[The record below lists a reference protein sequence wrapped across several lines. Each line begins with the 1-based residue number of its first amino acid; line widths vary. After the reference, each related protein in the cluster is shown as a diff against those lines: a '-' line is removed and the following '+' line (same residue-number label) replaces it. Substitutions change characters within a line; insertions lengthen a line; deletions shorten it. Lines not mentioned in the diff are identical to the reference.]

1 MTFQFKE
8 IKKYKKLIKDK
19 EEIKLATLI
28 KEKENILQEINN
40 LENQYIDTQSKIRN
54 LYNDNFNLSLVN
66 LYNDNLN
73 LISVEIEENEK
84 KIKKIDE
91 KIEKQKITIKNA
103 TIEFKKFEKLEENH
117 IKTQQELQKYNEKK
131 ELDEIVTNRE
141 FRKE

>member
-8 IKKYKKLIKDK
+8 IKKYKKLVKDK

-28 KEKENILQEINN
+28 KEKKSILQKINE
-40 LENQYIDTQSKIRN
+40 LENQYVTIQSKIRA

-73 LISVEIEENEK
+73 IISDKISENKNNIQKIDK
-84 KIKKIDE
+84 KIE
-91 KIEKQKITIKNA
+91 NQKIIIKNA

-117 IKTQQELQKYNEKK
+117 IKTQTELEKHNEKK
-131 ELDEIVTNRE
+131 ELDEIVSNRE

>member
-19 EEIKLATLI
+19 EEIVLATLI
-28 KEKENILQEINN
+28 KEKKSILQKINE
-40 LENQYIDTQSKIRN
+40 LENQHIGIQSKIRA

-73 LISVEIEENEK
+73 IVSDEIKENKNNIQEIDK
-84 KIKKIDE
+84 KIE
-91 KIEKQKITIKNA
+91 SQKIIIKNA

-117 IKTQQELQKYNEKK
+117 IKTQTELEKYNEKK
-131 ELDEIVTNRE
+131 ELDEIVSNRE

>member
-19 EEIKLATLI
+19 EEIVLATLI
-28 KEKENILQEINN
+28 KEKKSILQKINE
-40 LENQYIDTQSKIRN
+40 LENQYIGIQSKIRA

-73 LISVEIEENEK
+73 IVSDEIKENKNNIQEIDK
-84 KIKKIDE
+84 KIE
-91 KIEKQKITIKNA
+91 SQKIIIKNA

-117 IKTQQELQKYNEKK
+117 IKTQTELEKYNEKK
-131 ELDEIVTNRE
+131 ELDEIVSNRE